1 MKLTKNKLSK
11 LVADLVEMLIDNG
24 ANKDIIV
31 HTLMYYG
38 FNYNEITDFYGLEIS
53 DFETYNEAPY
63 GE

>member
-1 MKLTKNKLSK
+1 MKKDKLLK

-31 HTLMYYG
+31 STLKYYG
-38 FNYNEITDFYGLEIS
+38 LTHNEIADFYGLEYT
-53 DFETYNEAPY
+53 DFETYNEATY